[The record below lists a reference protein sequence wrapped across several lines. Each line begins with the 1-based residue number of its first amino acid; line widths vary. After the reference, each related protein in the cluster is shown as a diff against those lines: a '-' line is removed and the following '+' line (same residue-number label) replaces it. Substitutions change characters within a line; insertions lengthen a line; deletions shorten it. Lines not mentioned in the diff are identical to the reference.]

1 MSVPSYPFHSLSL
14 KLTDKIIDFPF
25 PPLKLPNKGREEYSK
40 MILFIHFHSIPF
52 PPPKWK
58 LSLILI
64 QSRDSPKATLA
75 PIHTFLMVHCKT
87 QFRIVII
94 ATKDFLMWAYVIKP
108 NHINHCFHSLLHS
121 IKLFFFFLFWQPL
134 HDCNSL

>member
-14 KLTDKIIDFPF
+14 KLPDKRIDFPF
-25 PPLKLPNKGREEYSK
+25 PLLKLSNKGREEYSK

-52 PPPKWK
+52 PPLKWK

-75 PIHTFLMVHCKT
+75 PVYTYFMVHCKT

-94 ATKDFLMWAYVIKP
+94 VTKDFFNVNLCHQAKSHKP
-108 NHINHCFHSLLHS
+108 LLPLSPSLY
-121 IKLFFFFLFWQPL
+121 KTFFFFLF
-134 HDCNSL
+134 